1 GAGAARLPLQTAQS
15 ARCGPDEFSAASP
28 AARAL
33 RQLASIGQKRRPGQ
47 RVRLIYLIGDPG
59 VHAWDLPAPPEPT
72 AVDVARYSDLLV
84 RAAETILR
92 PLGIEKEETRSLLLS
107 QAVQLHLPLA
117 PANGMSRI
125 VDAGLVR

>member
-1 GAGAARLPLQTAQS
+1 M
-15 ARCGPDEFSAASP
+15 
-28 AARAL
+28 
-33 RQLASIGQKRRPGQ
+33 
-47 RVRLIYLIGDPG
+47 RLIYLIGDPG